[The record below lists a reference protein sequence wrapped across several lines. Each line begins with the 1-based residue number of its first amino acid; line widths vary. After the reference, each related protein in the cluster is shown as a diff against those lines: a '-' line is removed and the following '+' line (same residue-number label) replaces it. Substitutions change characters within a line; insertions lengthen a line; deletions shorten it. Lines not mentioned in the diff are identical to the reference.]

1 MVFGGLD
8 GGGQVV
14 VQNVSPG
21 KQESV
26 SLGTEPQNSGS
37 LMRWVG
43 VWVTLMSCE
52 GAGRGAWPR

>member
-26 SLGTEPQNSGS
+26 SLGAEPQTSGS
-37 LMRWVG
+37 LMRW
-43 VWVTLMSCE
+43 
-52 GAGRGAWPR
+52 AGDFL

>member
-26 SLGTEPQNSGS
+26 SLGAEPQNSGS
-37 LMRWVG
+37 LMRWAG

>member
-1 MVFGGLD
+1 M
-8 GGGQVV
+8 V

-37 LMRWVG
+37 LMRWAG
-43 VWVTLMSCE
+43 VWVTLGGCLGDPDE
-52 GAGRGAWPR
+52 L